1 MVKGSKTL
9 THFSAQGSCIIT
21 ERMIRVL
28 AIAATVCAAMA
39 FVIYSGVFSARAGSP
54 TPLQDFEA
62 PFVFGRFQL
71 PEDNPLTQEAVE
83 LGRRL
88 FYDPRLSGNDSVSC
102 STCHLQRLAFSD
114 GKPTA
119 IGVSGRPLA
128 FNSMS
133 LANLMWG
140 PRRFFW
146 NGRASTLEEQAL
158 VPIQHPDEMAQDLDV
173 LVDELAEDETY
184 RLLFETA
191 YGKISPA
198 SIAAALASFQR
209 TLVSANS
216 RYDQFLRGE
225 ITLTA
230 QEELGRKLFMAH
242 PDTKA
247 SLRGANCI
255 DCHSQFLTSGFSTR
269 FDGFAN
275 NGLDAEADLPA
286 GLRGLTGKPEHRG
299 LFKVPTLR
307 NVALT
312 APYMHDGRFATLEEV
327 LEHYNEGI
335 KVSSTLSPLIL
346 EASNLDAAPGDRVS
360 LHLTALET
368 AALIAFLHTLTDE
381 TFVTDPRFSNPFP
394 TE

>member
-1 MVKGSKTL
+1 
-9 THFSAQGSCIIT
+9 
-21 ERMIRVL
+21 MIRVL

-39 FVIYSGVFSARAGSP
+39 FAVYNGVFGARAGLP
-54 TPLQDFEA
+54 KPLQGFEA

-83 LGRRL
+83 LGRHL
-88 FYDPRLSGNDSVSC
+88 FYDPRLSGDNTVSC
-102 STCHLQRLAFSD
+102 STCHLQRLAFTD

-119 IGVSGRPLA
+119 IGVSGRALA

-146 NGRASTLEEQAL
+146 NGRVSTLEEQAL
-158 VPIQHPDEMAQDLDV
+158 VPIQHPDEMAQDLDD
-173 LVDELAEDETY
+173 LVDELGEDETY
-184 RLLFETA
+184 RLLFDAA
-191 YGKISPA
+191 YGKISPE

-225 ITLTA
+225 VTLSG

-269 FDGFAN
+269 LDGFSN
-275 NGLDAEADLPA
+275 NGLDAEAYLPA
-286 GLRGLTGKPEHRG
+286 GLQEVTGKPEHRG

-307 NVALT
+307 NIALT
-312 APYMHDGRFATLEEV
+312 APYMHDGRFGTLEEV
-327 LEHYNEGI
+327 LNHYNEGI
-335 KVSSTLSPLIL
+335 SVSSTLSPLIL
-346 EASNLDAAPGDRVS
+346 EASNLDIAPGDRVS
-360 LHLTALET
+360 LNLTAEET
-368 AALIAFLHTLTDE
+368 AAVIAFLHTLTDE
-381 TFVTDPRFSNPFP
+381 DFVTDKRFSNPFLA
-394 TE
+394 E